1 MNIQRNQH
9 WFLMIVA
16 SWFLCKKEN
25 PFGYKKMKNL
35 VQMCSETTFG
45 EILMNI
51 NWLPGFYERKKCVG
65 GKYLPK
71 KRNNIKT
78 LNIIFIDQ

>member
-1 MNIQRNQH
+1 
-9 WFLMIVA
+9 MIVA

-25 PFGYKKMKNL
+25 SFGKEKIKN
-35 VQMCSETTFG
+35 VVRMCSETTGG
-45 EILMNI
+45 EILMNTVT
-51 NWLPGFYERKKCVG
+51 WFLCKKIFFR

-78 LNIIFIDQ
+78 SNIIFIDQ